1 MNICLV
7 TPAGKG
13 SLSGN
18 RRTALRW
25 ARILRMAGHSVEVT
39 GRWTP
44 GTRTQLLLALHAR
57 RSHDSIEAFA
67 RRCPRRPLVVA
78 LTGTDLYR
86 DLRRPGE
93 ARRSLAL
100 AHRLIVL
107 QPKAVHALPARLR
120 PKVRVVVQ
128 SCATRLRHRPV
139 KRTFR
144 ICVIGHLRDVKDPLL
159 AAAALARIP
168 ADARVEVVHLGSAL
182 DAVLARRV
190 RDAMARDPRY
200 RWLGGVPHSRA
211 LAWLASSHVLV
222 VSSRMEGGANV
233 VSEALRIGVP
243 VLASRIPGNEGLLGN
258 AYPGYFPAGDARMLA
273 HLICRAAEQPSYYA
287 ALKRW
292 IWKLRPMV
300 APRNEARALLRAVF
314 G

>member
-25 ARILRMAGHSVEVT
+25 ARILRAAGNSVEVT
-39 GRWTP
+39 RNWAP
-44 GTRTQLLLALHAR
+44 SSHAQLLLALHAR
-57 RSHDSIEAFA
+57 RSHDSIAGFA
-67 RRCPRRPLVVA
+67 GRYPRRPLVVA

-86 DLRRPGE
+86 DLRSQGV
-93 ARRSLAL
+93 ARHSLAL

-107 QPKAVHALPARLR
+107 QPRAMLALPARLR
-120 PKVRVVVQ
+120 SKVHVVVQ

-144 ICVIGHLRDVKDPLL
+144 VCVIGHLRDVKDPLL

-182 DAVLARRV
+182 DPVLARRV
-190 RDAMARDPRY
+190 RDAMARDSRY

-222 VSSRMEGGANV
+222 VSSRVEGGANV

-273 HLICRAAEQPSYYA
+273 RLIGRAAEQPSYYA

-292 IWKLRPMV
+292 IRKLRPMV

>member
-1 MNICLV
+1 VNICLV

-25 ARILRMAGHSVEVT
+25 AGILRAAGHRVEVT
-39 GRWTP
+39 GNWTP
-44 GTRTQLLLALHAR
+44 GPRTQLLLALHAR
-57 RSHDSIEAFA
+57 RSHDSIAAFA
-67 RRCPRRPLVVA
+67 RRYPQRPLVVA

-86 DLRRPGE
+86 DLRSQWV
-93 ARRSLAL
+93 ARHSLAL

-107 QPKAVHALPARLR
+107 QPKAVRALPGRLR
-120 PKVRVVVQ
+120 PKARVVVQ

-139 KRTFR
+139 KRAFR
-144 ICVIGHLRDVKDPLL
+144 VCVIGHLRDVKDPLL

-168 ADARVEVVHLGSAL
+168 AEVRVEVVHLGSPL
-182 DAVLARRV
+182 DPVLERRV
-190 RDAMARDPRY
+190 RDGMARDSRY

-211 LAWLASSHVLV
+211 LSWLASSHLLV
-222 VSSRMEGGANV
+222 VSSRIEGGANV

-243 VLASRIPGNEGLLGN
+243 VLASRIPGNEGLLGS
-258 AYPGYFPAGDARMLA
+258 AYPGYFPAGNERMLA
-273 HLICRAAEQPSYYA
+273 RLIRRAAEQPSYYA
-287 ALKRW
+287 ALGRR
-292 IWKLRPMV
+292 IRKLRPMV
-300 APRNEARALLRAVF
+300 APRNEARSLLRALF